1 MGHGRAPG
9 VQDTG
14 DTELC
19 TDVLGVSGDGEYG
32 LSRCLEQQVVDY
44 GLVVTGDIGD
54 PPVNTQATTL
64 ATLDYRESGLV
75 LCPLEDRLALLKS
88 LDSYAYAKDVGL
100 G

>member
-32 LSRCLEQQVVDY
+32 LSRCLEQQVVDH

-54 PPVNTQATTL
+54 LSRHGEYHMVVGHGQQFGLTGFQPIACRVALTLGTVPVA
-64 ATLDYRESGLV
+64 A
-75 LCPLEDRLALLKS
+75 
-88 LDSYAYAKDVGL
+88 
-100 G
+100 